1 MCIRDRPVTYGTV
14 NGYQVKA
21 LRDTGC
27 NVVVVREKFVP
38 KRCYV
43 GDNMKIRLLD
53 GTVIEAPLVNIDVD
67 TPYYVGRTTAAVL
80 PEVVYDL
87 VIGNVKGALPLSQ
100 PNLAWE
106 STVCRGP
113 RNVEVAHNISSMLV
127 PIAESAEE
135 GSQEEP
141 KQTNHKFG
149 MASWEMSESYSCLL
163 YTSDAADERSSVD
176 LG

>member
-1 MCIRDRPVTYGTV
+1 MCIRDRPVAYGTE
-14 NGYQVKA
+14 NGYQVKT
-21 LRDTGC
+21 LRD
-27 NVVVVREKFVP
+27 NESNKMVVREKFVP

-43 GDNMKIRLLD
+43 GNNMKIRLLD
-53 GTVIEAPLVNIDVD
+53 GTVIEAPLANIDVD

-127 PIAESAEE
+127 PIALIHIS
-135 GSQEEP
+135 EP
-141 KQTNHKFG
+141 TRLL
-149 MASWEMSESYSCLL
+149 SISYAVFCLKKK
-163 YTSDAADERSSVD
+163 
-176 LG
+176 